1 MWIGRQGDTDLTATR
16 FFLLLQKIDTITKS
30 DRRFFSPSPTGQLR
44 TPHSCLVCTVTVTFQ
59 ARAEAA
65 EAAEAAA
72 EAERRKKGEGRFKIP
87 PLTRYT
93 HGHEA
98 KKGELFLKKK
108 RKESSWTRAKMGG
121 RRRRHEGDGGVRH
134 HRWARSNNEC

>member
-1 MWIGRQGDTDLTATR
+1 M
-16 FFLLLQKIDTITKS
+16 
-30 DRRFFSPSPTGQLR
+30 
-44 TPHSCLVCTVTVTFQ
+44 CTVTVTFQ

-108 RKESSWTRAKMGG
+108 KGEFMDPGQNGRKGEEA
-121 RRRRHEGDGGVRH
+121 RRRRR
-134 HRWARSNNEC
+134 RTAS